1 MIYHKIQIT
10 IKQDSYTKANESGEE
25 AQKETMR
32 LIDIGLP
39 QSKIKVNSNSKARI
53 ERTGSLLLWVGG
65 RSEVIQSKK

>member
-1 MIYHKIQIT
+1 MQIT

-39 QSKIKVNSNSKARI
+39 QSKDTICIKKDPRLNLRNMLITA
-53 ERTGSLLLWVGG
+53 
-65 RSEVIQSKK
+65 

>member
-39 QSKIKVNSNSKARI
+39 QSKNKVTVTVRPGSKVKYNEGKYKLTNYI
-53 ERTGSLLLWVGG
+53 D
-65 RSEVIQSKK
+65 